1 MSAASANGPNVKSE
15 NRVVTAMSIIFKNRL
30 PTMNALQR
38 NLGIILYNNHLQKD
52 AFHILS
58 KIGITTS
65 YSTMNKDLHR
75 IKNFADQAVQRMKKS
90 LEENGCQNTAE
101 QNDHSYTKLENNT
114 PTSMNDHSYS
124 KNTPECADKPHDNL
138 SPAYRFNLDNLDFHL
153 KVRDM
158 TQDHQ
163 NMLKHYVQ
171 LMAVKDR
178 VPLGILPLNE
188 NKTSEMIDVLKYL
201 HKFVP
206 GHREEEEIMNE
217 EIRDDTSAGMRT
229 IPCGGDQL
237 SVERLRSAHSARFDG
252 DTPEERLEGVIAMV
266 EDFHEKMNFLQV
278 IMDKFYATSSAQE
291 QGTLYQ
297 LRNVINRRN
306 VVKTVSQDY
315 HADSSFIDLVTDC
328 HVITAAMEHFNLE
341 EVNSTSDRIPA
352 DIETADVPTK
362 KGFLHLAAEVVD
374 KYFLNSL
381 NESIVRI
388 EDRDDKDRQ
397 NDDKILNYATNLT
410 KLGLLRKLSVMATR
424 YGDGLRAMRHWKYAF
439 LVYHQSKKTKY
450 RLESFLLLAGINALF
465 TPRQRHQIVFNRFVN
480 LKGGGRYAKSR
491 VKLLGP
497 NQSSEVIN
505 RIGKT
510 MMTCHNIQEKLENSL
525 NVSLSSGFHKKQ
537 DLERDRA
544 SIIKHLKEGKV
555 FSNILGRCH
564 HSFQKEKSDLFGD
577 INIREFHAY
586 IHDKKKVY
594 SNKKLAF

>member
-1 MSAASANGPNVKSE
+1 MSAASSNGPNVKSE
-15 NRVVTAMSIIFKNRL
+15 NRVVTAMSIIFMSRL

-75 IKNFADQAVQRMKKS
+75 IKDFADQAVQRMKKS

-101 QNDHSYTKLENNT
+101 PNDHSYTKLENDT
-114 PTSMNDHSYS
+114 PTSMNDHSYF
-124 KNTPECADKPHDNL
+124 KNTPECVDKPHDNL

-153 KVRDM
+153 KVRDI

-178 VPLGILPLNE
+178 VNCEHLPDTLQIGNLVDVANNEFLPNADDISGLREDIIKLTATLLVNHLKYFKVFEGTIVQHPQHTFSKEMKEKSCVVPLGILPLNE

-237 SVERLRSAHSARFDG
+237 SVERLKSAHSARFDG

-266 EDFHEKMNFLQV
+266 EDFHEKMNVLQV
-278 IMDKFYATSSAQE
+278 IMDKFYATSSARE

-352 DIETADVPTK
+352 DIETADVPT
-362 KGFLHLAAEVVD
+362 
-374 KYFLNSL
+374 
-381 NESIVRI
+381 
-388 EDRDDKDRQ
+388 
-397 NDDKILNYATNLT
+397 
-410 KLGLLRKLSVMATR
+410 
-424 YGDGLRAMRHWKYAF
+424 
-439 LVYHQSKKTKY
+439 
-450 RLESFLLLAGINALF
+450 
-465 TPRQRHQIVFNRFVN
+465 
-480 LKGGGRYAKSR
+480 
-491 VKLLGP
+491 
-497 NQSSEVIN
+497 
-505 RIGKT
+505 
-510 MMTCHNIQEKLENSL
+510 
-525 NVSLSSGFHKKQ
+525 
-537 DLERDRA
+537 
-544 SIIKHLKEGKV
+544 
-555 FSNILGRCH
+555 
-564 HSFQKEKSDLFGD
+564 
-577 INIREFHAY
+577 
-586 IHDKKKVY
+586 
-594 SNKKLAF
+594 